1 VTFRYKLTSGSAD
14 VEFLEESGVIRLTE
28 SPPTVYAYHSNL
40 DMGAWSVKLTGSHG
54 ELVRILKMSTTGP
67 GEWLDVKFMDRIT
80 GTFVDDAGLTGK
92 WNGVRIKKSGWSQS
106 HSQ

>member
-1 VTFRYKLTSGSAD
+1 M
-14 VEFLEESGVIRLTE
+14 IRLSTE
-28 SPPTVYAYHSNL
+28 AHLRSYAYHRHGRP
-40 DMGAWSVKLTGSHG
+40 GAWGRKADWQSPLK
-54 ELVRILKMSTTGP
+54 LVRILKMSTTGP